1 MKRIAILLAATPLST
16 MVATVLFL
24 LSFSS
29 VYAQHAILGNVNP
42 NIRTTQISDI
52 QTTDPYLLQFS
63 LTCIETASGEQ
74 LVLTPEKD
82 SGFQLSKRKLYK
94 SKTFK
99 YKGETQTLFL
109 LRDHSYKDSLFFYIY
124 YEHKAT
130 KENPLEPIYLVQIKD
145 DPLLLPLADDPERGY
160 ISPLRT
166 ALLNNPI
173 AADPKVRAYFESM
186 EPTPSS
192 FEKRDMLA
200 RTSHASHFP
209 QFKWGVL
216 FGVSYGQF
224 RPKEI
229 DLNRQISFVPGV
241 FADIPLVSCLSY
253 HPELTFEKFSSEGKV
268 LHGNEKNNFANYSMT
283 SILSP
288 QVIRVTHLY
297 VPGQILPYAE
307 GGVLLAFK
315 AQKTLEY
322 DYYGTELDRIDGPI
336 NYGQSLGQLKKIQHF
351 EGTLSVPAFSF
362 GFLIGIGAEWQY
374 SRNHSAYLTGRMIY
388 EPGKYERIHFGLQ
401 VAFNL

>member
-1 MKRIAILLAATPLST
+1 MKRIAILLAATPLNT

-29 VYAQHAILGNVNP
+29 VYAQYAILGNLYP
-42 NIRTTQISDI
+42 NIRTPQISDI

-63 LTCIETASGEQ
+63 LTCTETATGEQ
-74 LVLTPEKD
+74 LVLTPDKD
-82 SGFQLSKRKLYK
+82 SGFQFSKSKLYK

-109 LRDHSYKDSLFFYIY
+109 LRDHSYKDSLYFYIY
-124 YEHKAT
+124 YDHKGT
-130 KENPLEPIYLVQIKD
+130 KENPLEPIYLVQFKD
-145 DPLLLPLADDPERGY
+145 DPLLLPLADDPEHGY

-166 ALLNNPI
+166 ALLNKPI
-173 AADPKVRAYFESM
+173 AADPEVRAYFERM

-192 FEKRDMLA
+192 FENRDMLA
-200 RTSHASHFP
+200 RSSRASHLP

-241 FADIPLVSCLSY
+241 FADIPLVPYLSY

-268 LHGNEKNNFANYSMT
+268 LHGYEMRNYANYSMT

-288 QVIRVTHLY
+288 QVIRFTNLY
-297 VPGQILPYAE
+297 LRSNILPYVE
-307 GGVLLAFK
+307 GGALLAFK
-315 AQKTLEY
+315 TQKKLEY
-322 DYYGTELDRIDGPI
+322 DYYGTEYDRI
-336 NYGQSLGQLKKIQHF
+336 YGSMDSNATIIGDLIHF
-351 EGTLSVPAFSF
+351 NGTLSVPVFSF

-374 SRNHSAYLTGRMIY
+374 SRHHSVYLTGRMIY